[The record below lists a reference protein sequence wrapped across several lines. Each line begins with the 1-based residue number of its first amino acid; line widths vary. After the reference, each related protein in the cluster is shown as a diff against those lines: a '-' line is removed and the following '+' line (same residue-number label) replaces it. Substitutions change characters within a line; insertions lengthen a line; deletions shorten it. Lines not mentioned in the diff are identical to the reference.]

1 MAVMQNLKLHE
12 SILAVH
18 EVHCADDDDITR
30 VATSIP
36 AGEIV
41 QFDRT
46 SSLVGRMRQVEW
58 KGEMYVVFDE
68 DLQNRAKQFSA
79 RREDNPGIV
88 AAHSA

>member
-1 MAVMQNLKLHE
+1 MAVKQNLKLHE

-18 EVHCADDDDITR
+18 EVRCADDDDITS

>member
-1 MAVMQNLKLHE
+1 MAVKQNLKLHE

-18 EVHCADDDDITR
+18 EVHCADDDITR
-30 VATSIP
+30 VVTSIP
-36 AGEIV
+36 AGQIV

-46 SSLVGRMRQVEW
+46 SPLVGRMRQVEW
-58 KGEMYVVFDE
+58 RGEIYVVFDE
-68 DLQNRAKQFSA
+68 DLQNRTEQFSA

>member
-41 QFDRT
+41 RSDHA
-46 SSLVGRMRQVEW
+46 SPLVGRMRQVEW
-58 KGEMYVVFDE
+58 KGEIYVVFDE
-68 DLQNRAKQFSA
+68 DLQNRTEQFGA

>member
-41 QFDRT
+41 RSDHA
-46 SSLVGRMRQVEW
+46 SPLVGRMRQVEW
-58 KGEMYVVFDE
+58 EGEVYVVFDE
-68 DLQNRAKQFSA
+68 DLQSRAEQFSA